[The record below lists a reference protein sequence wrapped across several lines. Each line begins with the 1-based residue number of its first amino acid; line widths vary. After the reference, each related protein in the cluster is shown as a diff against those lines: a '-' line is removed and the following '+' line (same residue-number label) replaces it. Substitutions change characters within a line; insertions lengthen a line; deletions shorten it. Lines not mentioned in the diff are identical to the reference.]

1 MRIFISHSSHDAETA
16 VGICSVLEGEGHSC
30 FIAPRDIR
38 PGREYAE
45 EIINGILDADALLL
59 LLSERAN
66 QSPHVLREV
75 ERAGSSRIPVI
86 VYKLEEVGLTKSLEY
101 FLMTNQWIDG
111 AGDSDYRKVAEA
123 FESQPDL
130 WADLP
135 DRDQS
140 DKRQLKRN
148 QPKQESRKKGGQ
160 SAVKRMIPTLV
171 LLLVIAAIV
180 FAVSKAGHVGSV
192 TADSGRQEQNDRM
205 PDAGGS
211 IQSADNGILDANG
224 RMQNADNG
232 TPDADIEAQKTDNE
246 TQTAAGADTGTL
258 AAETVDLSPGTSV
271 ELGTYGGEPIVWR
284 VLRVSEDE
292 AQLILVSDKILTMKA
307 FDAAESGKYNS
318 NGDKDY
324 WMTEIEDELL
334 EQYVRGSN
342 LWCDS
347 NIRTWLNSEKEN
359 VVYQDQAPTAAA
371 MSEKKN
377 GYSNEAGF
385 LHGFTEEERAVLREM
400 SIFTIGNILMDSV
413 GTETD
418 DRVFLLS
425 QEELE
430 WFGEAD
436 ISIYAAPTENAVEQ
450 DQTGWYEGYSL
461 SLGVAEYPWLLRDP
475 AEGSTSRCRAVGNG
489 NGCHA
494 GEIPLDILDQIEAGV
509 EGFGIRPAICVDR
522 QALAELIVEMI
533 I

>member
-16 VGICSVLEGEGHSC
+16 TGICSVLEGDGHSC

-45 EIINGILDADALLL
+45 EIINGIIGADILLL
-59 LLSERAN
+59 LLSEQSN

-75 ERAGSSRIPVI
+75 ERAGSSRIPIV
-86 VYKLEEVGLTKSLEY
+86 VYKLEEVALTKSLEY

-111 AGDSDYRKVAEA
+111 TEDSNYRKALEA
-123 FESQPDL
+123 FKCQPDSGT
-130 WADLP
+130 DLP
-135 DRDQS
+135 DKNLSERG
-140 DKRQLKRN
+140 L
-148 QPKQESRKKGGQ
+148 RKKGGQ
-160 SAVKRMIPTLV
+160 SVVKIMVPALV
-171 LLLVIAAIV
+171 LLLAIGGIV
-180 FAVSKAGHVGSV
+180 FAVGKTEQSANDGGQNIDSRAQG
-192 TADSGRQEQNDRM
+192 ADDGGL
-205 PDAGGS
+205 DAGGGV
-211 IQSADNGILDANG
+211 QAADA
-224 RMQNADNG
+224 
-232 TPDADIEAQKTDNE
+232 
-246 TQTAAGADTGTL
+246 
-258 AAETVDLSPGTSV
+258 VDLSLGASV
-271 ELGTYGGEPIVWR
+271 VFGTYEGEPIVWR
-284 VLRVSEDE
+284 VLHVSEDE
-292 AQLILVSDKILTMKA
+292 EQLILVSDKILTMKA

-318 NGDKDY
+318 DGDKDY
-324 WMTEIEDELL
+324 WTAVIEDKLL
-334 EQYVRGSN
+334 EARVRGSN

-359 VVYQDQAPTAAA
+359 VVYADQAPTASA

-400 SIFTIGNILMDSV
+400 RVVTIGNVLMDSW

-425 QEELE
+425 QKELE
-430 WFGEAD
+430 WFEEAD
-436 ISIYAAPTENAVEQ
+436 ISYYTAPTENAVEQ

-461 SLGVAEYPWLLRDP
+461 SYGVEAYPWLLRDP
-475 AEGSTSRCRAVGNG
+475 AEDSASRCMAVGNG
-489 NGCHA
+489 NGYHA

-522 QALAELIVEMI
+522 QALAELIASR
-533 I
+533 